1 MPERFLPFA
10 LTLTLTPEA
19 TAGAGP
25 RPRPGGPRVPADP
38 ALGGRHR
45 PAVPA
50 AGGIRWAAAL
60 GRHLLIDYDSRNGCP
75 VNSRRVAGGSAAL
88 APGDRI
94 EVCDYL
100 LVFEEPAT
108 DSG

>member
-1 MPERFLPFA
+1 
-10 LTLTLTPEA
+10 
-19 TAGAGP
+19 
-25 RPRPGGPRVPADP
+25 
-38 ALGGRHR
+38 
-45 PAVPA
+45 
-50 AGGIRWAAAL
+50 
-60 GRHLLIDYDSRNGCP
+60 